1 MKLLIIGCGGIGQ
14 SLGEL
19 LKQADSKNE
28 WLELC
33 VLSDYDISKPEK
45 KIKHLSESIICRD
58 K

>member
-28 WLELC
+28 WLKLC
-33 VLSDYDISKPEK
+33 VLSDCDISKPEK
-45 KIKHLSESIICRD
+45 KMVALDRH
-58 K
+58 